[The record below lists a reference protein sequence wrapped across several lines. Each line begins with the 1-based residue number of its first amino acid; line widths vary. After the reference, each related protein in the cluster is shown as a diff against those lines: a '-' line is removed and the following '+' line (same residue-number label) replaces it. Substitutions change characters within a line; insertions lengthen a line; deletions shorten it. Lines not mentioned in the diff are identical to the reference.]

1 MGGLHETLQSYW
13 NSPVLAKMKDGVSN
27 REQCNLIK
35 HYASALGI
43 EGYNQL
49 ADTPDALVQSIK
61 NSLPIGTS
69 FWELAKNRGLLRKDG
84 TINPLALGK
93 TFEVQYDYNKPER
106 YQNITKE
113 EEMLIHG

>member
-43 EGYNQL
+43 QGYNEL

-69 FWELAKNRGLLRKDG
+69 FWELAKNRGLLRNDG
-84 TINPLALGK
+84 TINPIALGK
-93 TFEVQYDYNKPER
+93 TFEVQYDYKKPENR
-106 YQNITKE
+106 QPIKKME
-113 EEMLIHG
+113 ENLVQS